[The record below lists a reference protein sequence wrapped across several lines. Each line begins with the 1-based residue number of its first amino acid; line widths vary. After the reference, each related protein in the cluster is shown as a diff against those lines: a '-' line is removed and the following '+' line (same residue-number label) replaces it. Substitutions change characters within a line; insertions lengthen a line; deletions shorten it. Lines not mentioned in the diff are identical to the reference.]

1 MILESKGKIS
11 DGFFAIG
18 VPELPAFLLLGPR
31 PTLFDAGMTF
41 MGPLYLSGLK
51 EHLGDP
57 ARLRFNFLTHSH
69 FDHCGASPFLR
80 RHIKG
85 LEIGA
90 SPLAAETLQKPNAIK
105 LIQSL
110 GRDYELEYRDLI
122 GAEDT
127 TFDAL
132 DIDIV
137 LQDGQEVD
145 LGEGRVFRS
154 IATPGHTRDSM
165 CFYIPDMKALITG
178 EAVGVYDQNM
188 TIHPEFLASYKDYLA
203 SLHKLASLEI
213 DLIMMSHYFILTG
226 DDARGY
232 LARSIDRTEIFRKR
246 IEQYLDV
253 FHGDR
258 EKVVQR
264 IYREDYEETG
274 AILQGARPFLINLEA
289 KVRAVAE
296 GR

>member
-1 MILESKGKIS
+1 MILESNGKIS
-11 DGFFAIG
+11 EGFFAIG
-18 VPELPAFLLLGPR
+18 VPELPTFLLSGPK
-31 PTLFDAGMTF
+31 PALFDAGMTF

-57 ARLRFNFLTHSH
+57 GRLCFNFLTHSH
-69 FDHCGASPFLR
+69 FDHSGASPFLR
-80 RHIKG
+80 RHIQG
-85 LEIGA
+85 LKIGA
-90 SPLAAETLQKPNAIK
+90 SALAAETLKKPNAIR

-110 GRDYELEYRDLI
+110 SRDYELKHHDLI
-122 GAEDT
+122 GTEDI

-132 DIDIV
+132 DIDIA
-137 LQDGQEVD
+137 LQDGQEFD
-145 LGEGRVFRS
+145 LGDGHVFRS
-154 IATPGHTRDSM
+154 ITTPGHTQDSM
-165 CFYIPDMKALITG
+165 CFYLPEMKALITG
-178 EAVGVYDQNM
+178 EAVGVYDRNL
-188 TIHPEFLASYKDYLA
+188 TIHPEFLASYKDYLS

-213 DLIMMSHYFILTG
+213 DLIMMSHFFVLTD

-232 LARSIDRTEIFRKR
+232 LAKSIERTEIFRGR

-258 EKVVQR
+258 EQVVKR

-274 AILQGARPFLINLEA
+274 AILQEPRPFLINLEA
-289 KVRAVAE
+289 KVRSVAE